1 MHAPTNWWWARLIP
15 AFLYPYIAKELIKD
29 PIKTKCSIK
38 TFSEIINLLSISQ
51 IDLLK
56 IDCEGNELNVINGI
70 NNKHWPII
78 KQIVIEVNDINGRF
92 NYISE
97 KLTTSGYKI
106 KVTKDPSL
114 KDTNLINLFAKK

>member
-1 MHAPTNWWWARLIP
+1 MVGTINTYI
-15 AFLYPYIAKELIKD
+15 FYPYIAKKLVEN
-29 PIKTKCSIK
+29 PIRSKCSIK
-38 TFSEIINLLSISQ
+38 RLSEIINLFSISQ

>member
-1 MHAPTNWWWARLIP
+1 M
-15 AFLYPYIAKELIKD
+15 F
-29 PIKTKCSIK
+29 
-38 TFSEIINLLSISQ
+38 SISQ

-56 IDCEGNELNVINGI
+56 IDCEGNELNVIDGI
-70 NNKHWPII
+70 NDEHWPII

-92 NYISE
+92 NYIHE
-97 KLTTSGYKI
+97 KLTNSGYKI